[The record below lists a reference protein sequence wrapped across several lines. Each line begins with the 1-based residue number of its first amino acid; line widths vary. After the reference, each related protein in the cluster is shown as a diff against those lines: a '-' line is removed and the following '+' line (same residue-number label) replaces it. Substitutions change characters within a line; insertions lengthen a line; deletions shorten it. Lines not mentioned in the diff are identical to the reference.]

1 MSSTIDRVHYYEQQ
15 YLRSFDLTAEQLYHI
30 EMRRR
35 LNLALHLWGIV
46 DGLDLQKSAVTPG
59 LPQSFHIS
67 RGMAIDAFGREIVLP
82 IDYPLTSDDLER
94 NLIRFPNLT
103 YFVSIVYRRDLATP
117 PSGGYRVCDI
127 KDQYT
132 RWRESFDIR
141 ITEKNPAL
149 PPTPPPN
156 VADPLSDD
164 PIAAPWP
171 VVLGTIK
178 TGLDVDGKLTVTA
191 ATSEQRTY
199 AGLRAQGVVTPSSSV
214 SATQSNPAQTVLPFT
229 VGADL
234 LAERNAFV
242 GRDFEI
248 KNASGNGKEPPDP
261 TKAAPPGTGV
271 LKVADDMFLNGDF
284 FANIGG
290 EWLTMKDYLQTFI
303 PEVKVG
309 RLTVPVTPIA
319 TSTGDDP
326 TKDVILLDVETR
338 LRKPKEQKLMVALTS
353 IAWQSRNQEATWI
366 GTSDAT
372 ALIKLTVKDP
382 GAATEIN
389 PTKYQFKIEWEV
401 EPTSSGATPQVP
413 VREFTLSWV
422 AVFNP

>member
-1 MSSTIDRVHYYEQQ
+1 VSATIDRMHYYERQ

-46 DGLDLQKSAVTPG
+46 DGLDLQKSATNLG
-59 LPQSFHIS
+59 LPQAFHIS

-103 YFVSIVYRRDLATP
+103 YFVSILYRRDLATP

-141 ITEKNPAL
+141 ITEKNPGL
-149 PPTPPPN
+149 PPVPPPG
-156 VADPLSDD
+156 VADALSDD
-164 PIAAPWP
+164 PLADPWP
-171 VVLGTIK
+171 IVLGTIK
-178 TGLDVDGKLTVTA
+178 TGLDIDGKLSITLA
-191 ATSEQRTY
+191 NAEQRTY
-199 AGLRAQGVVTPSSSV
+199 AGLRAQRVITPASSV
-214 SATQSNPAQTVLPFT
+214 SPTQSNPAQTVLPFV

-234 LAERNAFV
+234 LIEQNAFV

-248 KNASGNGKEPPDP
+248 TNASGNGQEPPDP
-261 TKAAPPGTGV
+261 TKATPPATGV

-326 TKDVILLDVETR
+326 TTDVILLDVETR
-338 LRKPKEQKLMVALTS
+338 LRKPKEQTLMVALTS
-353 IAWQSRNQEATWI
+353 IVWQSRNQEATWVA
-366 GTSDAT
+366 TSDAT

-382 GAATEIN
+382 GAATELT
-389 PTKYQFKIEWEV
+389 PSKYQFKIEWEV